1 MAVTIYVIPGS
12 HPCRTGLLMLE
23 HKGIPHRRVVLKPG
37 FHVPAVRMLGFR
49 GQTVPAVKLDGRR
62 VQGTRQIARALDEL
76 QPEPRLLPDDE
87 ALRPAVED
95 AERFGEE
102 VLQPAARRLVAAAGA
117 RDLGAL
123 RDHAASG
130 RLGLL
135 LNRSARGRRM
145 ALRLLVRR
153 IGAGEEQE
161 REDRER
167 LPGWLDRI
175 DGWIAQGALGG
186 RDLNAADLQIATSL
200 ALIDY
205 VLELRPLLATRPAGA
220 LMDRVLPD
228 GAGPR

>member
-1 MAVTIYVIPGS
+1 MKATIYVIPGS

-23 HKGIPHRRVVLKPG
+23 HKGVPHRRVVLRPG
-37 FHVPAVRMLGFR
+37 FHAAAVRMLGFP

-76 QPEPRLLPDDE
+76 KPEPRLLPEDE
-87 ALRPAVED
+87 RLRAAVEE

-102 VLQPAARRLVAAAGA
+102 VLQPAARRLVAAAGR
-117 RDLGAL
+117 RDMASL

-135 LNRSARGRRM
+135 LGRGLRRRRM
-145 ALRLLVRR
+145 IFRVLVRR
-153 IGAGEEQE
+153 VGATPQQE
-161 REDRER
+161 REDREH

-175 DGWIAQGALGG
+175 DAWISEGVLNG
-186 RDLNAADLQIATSL
+186 RELNAGDLQIATSL

-205 VLELRPLLATRPAGA
+205 VLELRASLASRPAGA
-220 LMDRVLPD
+220 LMDRVLPE
-228 GAGPR
+228 GTGRA